1 MAFTRECLLCHKKY
15 QFCYCDNEPNWKV
28 MFCDENC
35 FEVFNLMQKHSIGEL
50 SDQEAI
56 EELEKHDLTV
66 VKNSTEA
73 IQNQLKRILDKK
85 VVEEVVETDIEKP
98 AEETEPKK
106 DFVPIQPKRKR
117 KVTNKNNDN

>member
-1 MAFTRECLLCHKKY
+1 
-15 QFCYCDNEPNWKV
+15 

-66 VKNSTEA
+66 VENSTEA
-73 IQNQLKRILDKK
+73 IQNQLKRILGKK
-85 VVEEVVETDIEKP
+85 VIEEVEKTDIEKP
-98 AEETEPKK
+98 VEKEEPKK
-106 DFVPIQPKRKR
+106 DFASIQPKRKR
-117 KVTNKNNDN
+117 KATNKNNDN

>member
-1 MAFTRECLLCHKKY
+1 
-15 QFCYCDNEPNWKV
+15 

-66 VKNSTEA
+66 VENSTEA

-85 VVEEVVETDIEKP
+85 VVEETDIEKP
-98 AEETEPKK
+98 VEEMESKK

-117 KVTNKNNDN
+117 KTTNKNNDN